1 MKILIAVFVLCI
13 ATSATV
19 VAKDF
24 TIEDG
29 RLAPLPKKVVLALK
43 PRAEDPEGNVCKYI
57 GETIDLDGDGKAADY
72 FVTTDNACQCGAALC
87 PIWIIRGTGDAYST
101 VISDGGYGASVGKK
115 NTKGLA
121 NITIWAV
128 TAGYEEKAHYV
139 FDGRA
144 YNQGERKIKF
154 LGGR

>member
-29 RLAPLPKKVVLALK
+29 RLAPLPKKVVSALK
-43 PRAEDPEGNVCKYI
+43 PGAEDPEGNGCKYL
-57 GETIDLDGDGKAADY
+57 GETIDLDGDGKATDY

-87 PIWIIRGTGDAYST
+87 PIWIIRGAGDVYST
-101 VISDGGYGASVGKK
+101 VISDGGYGASVEKK

-121 NITIWAV
+121 NITIWAA
-128 TAGYEEKAHYV
+128 TAGYEEKVRYV
-139 FDGRA
+139 FDGRT
-144 YNQGERKIKF
+144 YKEGKRKIKY
-154 LGGR
+154 LSGK